1 MSSILSQIKAA
12 RLKHGLSQAALGEKL
27 GVPQS
32 HVSKIE
38 QGISDPR
45 LSTISDLAQMLDQE
59 LVLVPRQMLPA
70 LRAFLHGE
78 GEEERRFQPDR
89 NDPERDDA

>member
-12 RLKHGLSQAALGEKL
+12 RLKQGLSQAALGKKL

-38 QGISDPR
+38 QGMSDPR
-45 LSTISDLAQMLDQE
+45 LSTISNMAQMLDQE

-78 GEEERRFQPDR
+78 GDEKRRFQPD
-89 NDPERDDA
+89 EDDREGDGA